1 LEFEIW
7 NLKFKKMSHLDNEQH
22 ISQQDLLRYV
32 EDDCSRLEMRAI
44 DRHLATCPACSDA
57 VEGLMLLSEPSV
69 AVAELNKKIDA
80 KVAEK
85 IAEKTNEKPFE
96 KPLKTPIN
104 SPIEP
109 PILQVVKR
117 PFWQQR
123 WAAAAAILLLFSGSF
138 WFYKNTQSN
147 KNQSVASLEL
157 PTIADSLEKGTPQY
171 KTDLAAKNGQIPSG
185 LSSPNGVISS
195 GELAQKTENKSVVL
209 NNDFNKPTD
218 GISNSK
224 PSETAAKPSADI
236 AIAEP
241 KVEVEKAAQATAS
254 APVAYEVQTDR
265 TRNYPGASAQNID
278 LTPRTSAPQTDRT
291 RDYSGASAQNSVPRP
306 TTSAP
311 TKSKDVAV
319 TQAED
324 NSSYDAKKSDKNLE
338 EVVVMGAA
346 KAKKQ
351 AKKDSREGG
360 TGSSVS
366 TPSEQLLSRADDN
379 FKQKKYENAAT
390 DYTQFLSLETSGDRH
405 ERALFQLASC
415 YAKLNKKAE
424 AKVIFEKLSA
434 TDGQFQRAAKKA
446 LKDL

>member
-1 LEFEIW
+1 
-7 NLKFKKMSHLDNEQH
+7 MSHLDNEQH

-32 EDDCSRLEMRAI
+32 EDNCSRLEMRAI
-44 DRHLATCPACSDA
+44 DRHLATCPTCSDA
-57 VEGLMLLSEPSV
+57 VVGLMLLSEPSV
-69 AVAELNKKIDA
+69 AIAGLNRKIDA

-85 IAEKTNEKPFE
+85 VAEKTSEKPFE
-96 KPLKTPIN
+96 KPLKAPIS

-109 PILQVVKR
+109 PVLQVVKR

-138 WFYKNTQSN
+138 WFYKNTQTA
-147 KNQSVASLEL
+147 KNQPLANTESVIS
-157 PTIADSLEKGTPQY
+157 TDSLEKGTPQY
-171 KTDLAAKNGQIPSG
+171 KTDLAAKNGQITSE
-185 LSSPNGVISS
+185 LSSNGATSS
-195 GELAQKTENKSVVL
+195 GELVQKTDNKSVVL
-209 NNDFNKPTD
+209 NDDFNKPTD

-224 PSETAAKPSADI
+224 SPESVAKPSADI

-241 KVEVEKAAQATAS
+241 KVEAEKAAPATAS
-254 APVAYEVQTDR
+254 APATYEVQTDR

-278 LTPRTSAPQTDRT
+278 MTPKTSAPKTDRT

-306 TTSAP
+306 TASAP
-311 TKSKDVAV
+311 AKSKDVAV

-338 EVVVMGAA
+338 EVVVTGAA

-351 AKKDSREGG
+351 AKTTESNSKKDP
-360 TGSSVS
+360 SVS

-390 DYTQFLSLETSGDRH
+390 DYTQFLNLETSGDRP